1 MSNHNYS
8 QYSNKNN
15 NQNRNFDNRPKPVVE
30 KPVEPVAPAAPATA
44 IEPTAEAVT
53 PVVNLVEETV
63 ETKPVSELVDGTVV
77 GCAKLNVRSAPSI
90 TGDILAVI
98 SADSDVKIDVAKS
111 NFEWFHVCTA
121 TGIEGYCMRK
131 FVNAHL

>member
-8 QYSNKNN
+8 QYSNKPKGDGKVNP
-15 NQNRNFDNRPKPVVE
+15 NFKPQPSV
-30 KPVEPVAPAAPATA
+30 KPVEPVAPV
-44 IEPTAEAVT
+44 AEAVT
-53 PVVNLVEETV
+53 PEITLIQETV
-63 ETKPVSELVDGTVV
+63 ETKPVPELVDGTVV
-77 GCAKLNVRSAPSI
+77 GCSKLNVRSTPSI

-131 FVNAHL
+131 FVNARL

>member
-30 KPVEPVAPAAPATA
+30 KPVETVAPVAET
-44 IEPTAEAVT
+44 VT

-63 ETKPVSELVDGTVV
+63 ETKPVPELVDGTVV
-77 GCAKLNVRSAPSI
+77 GCVKLNVRSAPSI

-131 FVNAHL
+131 FVNARL